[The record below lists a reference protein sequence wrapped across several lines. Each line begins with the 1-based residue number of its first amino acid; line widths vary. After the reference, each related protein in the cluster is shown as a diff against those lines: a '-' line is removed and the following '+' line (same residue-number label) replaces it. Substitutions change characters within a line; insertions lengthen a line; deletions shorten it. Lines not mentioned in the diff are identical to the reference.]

1 MVKKNM
7 KVNRDRMREF
17 MVNKVIPAIHERW
30 PDEGK
35 TIYIQRDNAPS
46 HVKPDDEALLN
57 AISITGRDIRIL
69 QQPPNSPDMNIL
81 DLGFFRSLQS
91 FTDQLNPIIIDQ
103 LIEGVIAEFNKYEVE
118 KINRIFLTLQSCMIQ
133 VIRLRGGNWYKI
145 PHMNKGGLLLQN
157 ALPDRL
163 YCDKALYLDVVS
175 YLDE

>member
-30 PDEGK
+30 PDQGK
-35 TIYIQRDNAPS
+35 TIYIQQDNAPS
-46 HVKPDDEALLN
+46 HVKSDDEALLN
-57 AISITGRDIRIL
+57 AIALTGRDIRIL

-81 DLGFFRSLQS
+81 NLGFFRSLQS
-91 FTDQLNPIIIDQ
+91 FTDQLNPTTIDE
-103 LIEGVIAEFNKYEVE
+103 LIEGVVDEFNKYEVE
-118 KINRIFLTLQSCMIQ
+118 KINRIFLTLQSCMLQ
-133 VIRLRGGNWYKI
+133 VMRLRGGNWYKI

-163 YCDKALYLDVVS
+163 YCDQALYWEVVS
-175 YLDE
+175 YLDD